1 MPEHNSKGADLSGR
15 VEYFVRRLF
24 ERIGGAIDFAL
35 RRGSGLEGGARAD
48 LATLAPLIEQAV
60 EENLKRE
67 DSRVVAPN
75 LIELRYDY
83 ETYTRLGAS
92 RREFLQRELSASIYE
107 YIYNRRY
114 ATLGEVQVRVAYDA
128 FTRGLE
134 IRAGFGD
141 ALPAVITQN
150 APENAIAAA
159 SHAAGAAPGKSCNVT
174 LRIEGGSREPR
185 ARIASGADP
194 AGIGRNSANALIIND
209 PSVSNFHA
217 ALRLS
222 ADGNLFLA
230 DRDSSNGT
238 FVNGVALDPG
248 GRCVVRNGDR
258 LKFGDVE
265 TTLSA
270 TPPE

>member
-1 MPEHNSKGADLSGR
+1 MKGVDLSGR
-15 VEYFVRRLF
+15 LEYFVRRLF

-35 RRGSGLEGGARAD
+35 RRGGAIEGGSRAD

-83 ETYTRLGAS
+83 ETYTRMGAP

-114 ATLGEVQVRVAYDA
+114 DTLSEVQVRIAYDA

-134 IRAGFGD
+134 IRTGFGE
-141 ALPAVITQN
+141 AMPAVIPQN
-150 APENAIAAA
+150 APEGATRAAR
-159 SHAAGAAPGKSCNVT
+159 SMTAAPNASISRNVV
-174 LRIEGGSREPR
+174 LRLEDGSRELG
-185 ARIASGADP
+185 ASVTSNAEP
-194 AGIGRNSANALIIND
+194 VGIGRNSANSLIVND

-217 ALRLS
+217 ALTFS
-222 ADGNLFLA
+222 ADGSLFLA
-230 DRDSSNGT
+230 DRGSSNGT
-238 FVNGVALDPG
+238 FVNGVALEPG
-248 GRCVVRNGDR
+248 GRCIVRDGDR
-258 LKFGDVE
+258 LKFGDIE
-265 TTLSA
+265 ATLKVIV
-270 TPPE
+270 